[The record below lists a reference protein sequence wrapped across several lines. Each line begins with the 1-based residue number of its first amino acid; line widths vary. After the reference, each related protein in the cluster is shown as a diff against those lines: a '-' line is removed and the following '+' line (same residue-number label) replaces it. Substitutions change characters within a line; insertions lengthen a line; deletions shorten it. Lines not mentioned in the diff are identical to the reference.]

1 MREMGVSAGVDSAA
15 LCLMEGE
22 DALIG
27 QSVSHPSDSWS
38 QTGCNDRYKST
49 AHNGL
54 RTFLD
59 FC

>member
-1 MREMGVSAGVDSAA
+1 MGVSAGVDSAA

-27 QSVSHPSDSWS
+27 QSVSYPSGSRS
-38 QTGCNDRYKST
+38 QTGSTDRYKST
-49 AHNGL
+49 GHNGL
-54 RTFLD
+54 RTLVD

>member
-1 MREMGVSAGVDSAA
+1 MGVSAGVDSAA

-27 QSVSHPSDSWS
+27 QSVSYPSHSRS
-38 QTGCNDRYKST
+38 QTGCTDRYKSI
-49 AHNGL
+49 ARNGL
-54 RTFLD
+54 RTLVD

>member
-1 MREMGVSAGVDSAA
+1 MRETGVSAGVGSAA

-27 QSVSHPSDSWS
+27 QLVSYPSDSRS
-38 QTGCNDRYKST
+38 QTGCTDRYKST
-49 AHNGL
+49 AHNCL